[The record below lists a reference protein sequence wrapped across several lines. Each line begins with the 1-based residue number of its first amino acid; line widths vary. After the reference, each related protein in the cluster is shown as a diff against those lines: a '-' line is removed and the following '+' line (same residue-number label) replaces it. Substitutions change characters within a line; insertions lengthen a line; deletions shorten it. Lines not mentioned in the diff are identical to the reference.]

1 MAIKKRKSSEIFF
14 KICQSKI
21 SKRIDLRKKKMRR
34 IMLVLLT
41 LMACNLS
48 HAQKRHRCIAGIDL
62 ADAIS
67 SHELGL
73 FYGIAIEKNLS
84 ICAGTSI
91 RLPFIA
97 DEAEVTHRED
107 LLLEENEVVDVSKDL
122 VQARISAQYW
132 AKRQFDGLLISFGL
146 GTSQSRNLDCPIEIG
161 YMCPIG
167 KAARVSL
174 GYSLEM
180 IDTFRQ
186 HKLIGKGLCVRIAY
200 EF

>member
-1 MAIKKRKSSEIFF
+1 
-14 KICQSKI
+14 
-21 SKRIDLRKKKMRR
+21 
-34 IMLVLLT
+34 MLILLT

-62 ADAIS
+62 AEAIS

-73 FYGIAIEKNLS
+73 FYGIAIEKNIS

-91 RLPFIA
+91 RLPITA
-97 DEAEVTHRED
+97 GEAEVTHKED
-107 LLLEENEVVDVSKDL
+107 LLLEDSCIADVSKDI
-122 VQARISAQYW
+122 VQAHISAQYW
-132 AKRQFDGLLISFGL
+132 PKRQFDGLLISFGL
-146 GTSQSRNLDCPIEIG
+146 GTSQSRNLDCPLEIG

-167 KAARVSL
+167 KAARVSV
-174 GYSLEM
+174 GYGIEM

-186 HKLIGKGLCVRIAY
+186 GKLTGKGLCLRMAY